1 MMDRREFLQVSAA
14 GTAASVL
21 LLLTYVMALTAVS
34 VFWSEPAVY
43 DQPVPDLYAYYRL
56 PGHVDSWIALVIV
69 AYSFVT
75 AAALNYIAPRVRTG
89 GTVLAA
95 VGCLAVSA
103 WFFYVV
109 QTGFLGNPK
118 ISPVVNDPLK
128 PAVMWINA
136 VFCFVA
142 GLFLLR
148 VALWQS
154 RQDNHLVLEARNT
167 ESKFGGISRYL
178 HWTIAILFLTML
190 PMGVFTAMIPEDVPW
205 RQGYYVVHKTIGFL
219 VLFLVLVR
227 IVWHRISQP
236 PALDGSLK
244 PWEKWLA
251 KPAHYL
257 LYFVMVAFPLSG
269 YALSTFGGRHSHFFV
284 WDTPNL
290 WGTNLAVAYPFGLLH
305 NVALPYIAYVVIGA
319 HVIGALKHHFI
330 DKHRE
335 SIHRMVA

>member
-1 MMDRREFLQVSAA
+1 MSNSSYATRFPGVWQYS
-14 GTAASVL
+14 L
-21 LLLTYVMALTAVS
+21 LLLTYVVALMVVDAMWGGS
-34 VFWSEPAVY
+34 VVY
-43 DQPVPDLYAYYRL
+43 DEPVPDLYSYYRL
-56 PGHVDSWIALVIV
+56 PGHADSWIALVII

-75 AAALNYIAPRVRTG
+75 AAALNYVAPRVRTG

-95 VGCLAVSA
+95 MGCLAVSA

-109 QTGFLGNPK
+109 QTGFLENPK

-136 VFCFVA
+136 IFGFAA
-142 GLFLLR
+142 GVFLLR

-154 RQDNHLVLEARNT
+154 RHKDKLVLRARNT
-167 ESKFGGISRYL
+167 ELSFGGVSRYL
-178 HWTIAILFLTML
+178 HWTIAILILTML

-219 VLFLVLVR
+219 VLFLALMR
-227 IVWHRISQP
+227 LVWHRVSKP
-236 PALDGSLK
+236 PALDDSLK

-257 LYFVMVAFPLSG
+257 LYFLMLAFPLSG

-290 WGTNLAVAYPFGLLH
+290 WGMNLAVAWPFGIAHKVL
-305 NVALPYIAYVVIGA
+305 LPYAAYVVIGA

-330 DKHRE
+330 DTHRE